1 MSFMARGSHIK
12 TVAVVDYGMGNLRSV
27 SQAVQAAAAD
37 AGYHVLIT
45 ANPDEVRA
53 AERVVLPG
61 QGAMPDCMREL
72 RDSGLQASVLEAA
85 ASKPLFGVCVG
96 MQMLLDHSA
105 EGPANGGT
113 PGLGLI
119 HGEVTKFELAGQLQP
134 DGSRYKVPQMGWNQV
149 YRNNHGGAPHPV
161 WGDVPD
167 GSYFY
172 FVHSFFAQPSDAR
185 HSVGETDYGQRFSS
199 AIARDNIFATQFHP
213 EKSAGHG
220 LSLYRNFL
228 HWNP

>member
-1 MSFMARGSHIK
+1 MNSIVNSFPNK

-27 SQAVQAAAAD
+27 SQAVQAAAEGT
-37 AGYHVLIT
+37 GYHVVIT
-45 ANPDEVRA
+45 SNPDEVRA
-53 AERVVLPG
+53 CERVVLPG

-72 RDSGLQASVLEAA
+72 RESGLQESVLEAA
-85 ASKPLFGVCVG
+85 LNKPLFGVCVG

-105 EGPANGGT
+105 EGDT

-119 HGEVTKFELAGQLQP
+119 HGEVLKFDLIGRKQP

-161 WGDVPD
+161 WGDVAD

-172 FVHSFFAQPSDAR
+172 FVHSFYAQSSDAR
-185 HSVGETDYGQRFSS
+185 HSVGETDYGSRFSS

-213 EKSAGHG
+213 EKSAEHG

-228 HWNP
+228 HWKP

>member
-1 MSFMARGSHIK
+1 MNSIASKGTGK

-27 SQAVQAAAAD
+27 SQAVQAAAI
-37 AGYHVLIT
+37 GTGFTVVIT
-45 ANPDEVRA
+45 QDPDVVRA

-72 RDSGLQASVLEAA
+72 RESGLQSSVLEAA
-85 ASKPLFGVCVG
+85 ASKPLFGICVG
-96 MQMLLDHSA
+96 MQMLLDQSA
-105 EGPANGGT
+105 EGNT

-119 HGEVTKFELAGQLQP
+119 HGEVLKFDLVGQLQP

-149 YRNNHGGAPHPV
+149 WRVDHGGAAHPV

-172 FVHSFFAQPSDAR
+172 FVHSFYAKPSDLR

-213 EKSAGHG
+213 EKSSDHG
-220 LSLYRNFL
+220 LCLYRNFL
-228 HWNP
+228 NWNP

>member
-1 MSFMARGSHIK
+1 VRISPA

-27 SQAVQAAAAD
+27 SQAVQAAAV
-37 AGYHVLIT
+37 GSGFEVLIT
-45 ANPDEVRA
+45 SEPDRVRGA
-53 AERVVLPG
+53 QRVVLPG

-72 RDSGLQASVLEAA
+72 RESGLMDAVLEAA
-85 ASKPLFGVCVG
+85 TSKPLFGVCVG
-96 MQMLLDHSA
+96 MQMLLNHSA
-105 EGPANGGT
+105 EGDT

-119 HGEVTKFELAGQLQP
+119 PGEVVKFDLAGQIQA
-134 DGSRYKVPQMGWNQV
+134 DGSRFKVPQMGWNQV
-149 YRNNHGGAPHPV
+149 QQADQGSGPHPV
-161 WGDVPD
+161 WAGVPD

-172 FVHSFFAQPSDAR
+172 FVHSFYAKPSDAR
-185 HSVGETDYGQRFSS
+185 HSAGLTDYGKPFTA

-213 EKSAGHG
+213 EKSAAHG